1 MQRGISTWVQI
12 STHLEF
18 SGGQGHVWPHRY
30 ENANIQKLGK
40 SGHPIQ
46 KFKYGVICLKLES
59 HSGNTNC
66 AIMKAWVLWKHILNV
81 RFFFFILSGII
92 FALKPGDLK
101 TKTNKKKHFFCLFVY
116 LLRIYLSTTEYQT
129 LEFASTMHISN
140 KG

>member
-81 RFFFFILSGII
+81 RFFFFHIEWNYFCTEAWG
-92 FALKPGDLK
+92 FKNKNKQKKP
-101 TKTNKKKHFFCLFVY
+101 TFLFVC
-116 LLRIYLSTTEYQT
+116 LPPENT
-129 LEFASTMHISN
+129 FKHHWVSN
-140 KG
+140 TGICKHNAYF

>member
-1 MQRGISTWVQI
+1 MS
-12 STHLEF
+12 
-18 SGGQGHVWPHRY
+18 
-30 ENANIQKLGK
+30 
-40 SGHPIQ
+40 
-46 KFKYGVICLKLES
+46 
-59 HSGNTNC
+59 
-66 AIMKAWVLWKHILNV
+66 
-81 RFFFFILSGII
+81 FFFFILSGII